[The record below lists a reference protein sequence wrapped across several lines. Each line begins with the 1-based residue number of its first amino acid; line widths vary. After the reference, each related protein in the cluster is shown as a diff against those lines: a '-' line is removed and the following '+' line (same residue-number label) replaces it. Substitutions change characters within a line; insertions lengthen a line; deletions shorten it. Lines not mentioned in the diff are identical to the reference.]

1 MAEERIIDDEYG
13 RGVKLRKT
21 KDGFVDVTDEALDK
35 TPDEAENVDGAE
47 ETGEEISFAFPMLEG
62 EEDDEDLVGLT
73 PEQAVALRKQKAE
86 AATRRRAEYE
96 KLVAEGNRLL
106 ETGNFHSAELTF
118 EKALQLDEPA
128 TDASVGYWRA
138 KTEDFTKP
146 DVLIE
151 EYVEAG
157 IESLE
162 YDLGYEA
169 AEIVKRDYRHVFEKR
184 FEELKAEEEPLFMEV
199 NAKQERRRSILKER
213 RKKSIIGFIAVGVP
227 TLVCIILA
235 VIFGL
240 KNFSTPDDTYV
251 PVTIVL
257 ATVSAVLFIVFG
269 AVTNKMINTFRI
281 YRTNEKLTSTD
292 EGERL
297 AEIMEYKNLYGE
309 LLNVYY
315 DGEGEEIVEEQ
326 TEEIEDNE

>member
-35 TPDEAENVDGAE
+35 ASDGETPEIDG
-47 ETGEEISFAFPMLEG
+47 ETGEEISFAFPVLDG

-73 PEQAVALRKQKAE
+73 PEQAAALRKQKLE
-86 AATRRRAEYE
+86 AAARRREEYE
-96 KLVAEGNRLL
+96 QHLAAGNTLL
-106 ETGNFHSAELTF
+106 TTGSFHAAELEF
-118 EKALQLDEPA
+118 EKALQLDDPA
-128 TDASVGYWRA
+128 TEASVGYWRA
-138 KTEDFTKP
+138 KTADFTNP

-151 EYVEAG
+151 EYVVAG

-169 AEIVKRDYRHVFEKR
+169 AEIIKKDYRSVFEKR
-184 FEELKAEEEPLFMEV
+184 VAELTAEEEPLSV
-199 NAKQERRRSILKER
+199 QVAAKQEKRRAILKER
-213 RKKSIIGFIAVGVP
+213 RKKSIIGFVAVGVP

-235 VIFGL
+235 VVFGL
-240 KNFSTPDDTYV
+240 RNFSTPSDKYV

-257 ATVSAVLFIVFG
+257 VAASAVLFIVF
-269 AVTNKMINTFRI
+269 ALFTNKMINTFRI

-297 AEIMEYKNLYGE
+297 SEIMEYKDLYLDLLKVYGE
-309 LLNVYY
+309 SE
-315 DGEGEEIVEEQ
+315 DDEEEAIEEK
-326 TEEIEDNE
+326 EE